1 MKSRQALA
9 KSVFGILALSGYS
22 VADQP
27 VHCYEDN
34 VIGDWTFEIT
44 QKSTLPNLF
53 KSEEVCSHQL
63 PNKLQI
69 IEDDYTFGFAD
80 ETYQVSIKLDK
91 DNQCTATKN
100 G

>member
-1 MKSRQALA
+1 MKSRQALI

-27 VHCYEDN
+27 VHCKYLTIPILTSTLGYEDN

-63 PNKLQI
+63 PNK
-69 IEDDYTFGFAD
+69 
-80 ETYQVSIKLDK
+80 
-91 DNQCTATKN
+91 
-100 G
+100 